1 MLCKGFWAG
10 EDIAGRDGI
19 DFAGKKTIHNQP
31 DREKM
36 AQAQIQVLV
45 IAQEDFARQ
54 LIGAIIMAEPD
65 LEPAALI
72 AADERAWRK
81 CDAISPDVVVL
92 AVDEQDKA
100 AQTIKAIL
108 SSQALP
114 IICLVESKQNS
125 GPEFAPRLT
134 DAGALA
140 VFGLPKQ
147 VCGPLA
153 EQLVVGIRA
162 MAGVKMVKRRP
173 TGQKPKPITSAPLA
187 APSESCPRISLVVA
201 GASTGG
207 PQALAEILSHLP
219 ADFPAPVVVVQHMS
233 PGFLDGLARWLNRLC
248 ALDVVIPQKSLPLS
262 QGKVYL
268 APEGRQATIVG
279 GNRLLLEAP
288 LPHSGH
294 CPSIDALFFSAAKTA
309 GSSVAGILCT
319 GMGQDGAKGLEAL
332 LRAGA
337 VTICQDEASSTVF
350 GMNREAI
357 ALGAARFVLP
367 PHKIGPALLSLVRA
381 KKH

>member
-1 MLCKGFWAG
+1 
-10 EDIAGRDGI
+10 
-19 DFAGKKTIHNQP
+19 
-31 DREKM
+31 M

-45 IAQEDFARQ
+45 IAQEVFARQ
-54 LIGAIIMAEPD
+54 LIGAILMAEPD

-72 AADERAWRK
+72 ADDERAWRR
-81 CDAISPDVVVL
+81 CNAISPDVVVL
-92 AVDEQDKA
+92 VVDDQVKA
-100 AQTIKAIL
+100 AQTIRTIL

-114 IICLVESKQNS
+114 IICLMPGSQNP
-125 GPEFAPRLT
+125 GHEFAPRLT

-140 VFGLPKQ
+140 VFGLPDKTS
-147 VCGPLA
+147 GPLA
-153 EQLVVGIRA
+153 EQLVAGIRA
-162 MAGVKMVKRRP
+162 MAGVKMVKRRRI
-173 TGQKPKPITSAPLA
+173 GQNLKIITAAPIDD
-187 APSESCPRISLVVA
+187 PSESCPRIRLVVA

-207 PQALAEILSHLP
+207 PQALAEILSALP

-248 ALDVVIPQKSLPLS
+248 ALDVVIPKKSLPLS

-279 GNRLLLEAP
+279 DNRLLLEAP
-288 LPHSGH
+288 LPHHGH

-309 GSSVAGILCT
+309 GSSAAGILCT

-332 LRAGA
+332 FRAGA

-367 PHKIGPALLSLVRA
+367 PDKIGPALLGLVRA